1 MTIKEM
7 KDFFV
12 QERLG
17 SYYQMHDKQCK
28 TDYLLD
34 FGIILQ
40 KQCPE
45 LQETYSKYL
54 DCYAEQTGQEKEE
67 IYIFGICDGFRLIQI
82 IANLLKPDFCRTNV
96 LLRPKT

>member
-17 SYYQMHDKQCK
+17 NYYQMHDKQCK

-40 KQCPE
+40 EQCPK

-54 DCYAEQTGQEKEE
+54 DCYAEQTG
-67 IYIFGICDGFRLIQI
+67 ICS
-82 IANLLKPDFCRTNV
+82 
-96 LLRPKT
+96 